1 MITVLRALQLEL
13 MYSVCVL
20 ENVCLFYLF
29 FFIFLSFFFRSLC
42 VSVSVSEGF
51 LTYFCDLSLV
61 ILTFL
66 DSFIYGPVIS
76 FFQ

>member
-20 ENVCLFYLF
+20 ENVCLFYL
-29 FFIFLSFFFRSLC
+29 FLSFFFRSLC

-76 FFQ
+76 FFH